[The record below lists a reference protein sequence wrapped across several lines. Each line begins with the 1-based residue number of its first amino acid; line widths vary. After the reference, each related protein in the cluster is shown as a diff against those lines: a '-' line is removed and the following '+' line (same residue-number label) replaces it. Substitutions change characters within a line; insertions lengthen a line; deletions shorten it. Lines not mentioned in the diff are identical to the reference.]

1 VSGSE
6 GFEQDGPGQPVW
18 LPAGARFGFDD
29 LVFFAR
35 KGVTDFADVA
45 ADIDLVLT
53 GPHASAALPRE
64 LEPFVDRS
72 LTQRLQVDYS
82 DIFSDWLA
90 RRWAEIDPQVV
101 YIRNPV
107 SRLIFD
113 QNRARPDDPE
123 TGLREAFARI
133 AAAQPGETV
142 SFAGVDAI
150 RPVTFAGKP
159 VLTEPKGDEG
169 FAAVVDTI
177 TDCAGRTSWAYVA
190 ARDRVLET
198 VFEKKAAALR
208 DLPLGSIA
216 LAAFHSATNL
226 YVQCVHDTMNCTA
239 GDDGAV
245 ADRRALPA
253 QLPGLVSLAN
263 RGGRLGEARAP
274 AQAGPLPVEDVLT
287 IAPSGLRSVERAL
300 QLGFEIDEAR
310 SGAEIRLNTPYQGA
324 WEVQAIGRR
333 LRDMAARAAIRH
345 HSGGGVLQLTVGAYQ
360 AEYLRET
367 LMGPQAVAHI
377 QRPGSDWPKPDKALI
392 DALAQK
398 LKASQD
404 LLRNWGFSLSN

>member
-1 VSGSE
+1 MTE
-6 GFEQDGPGQPVW
+6 GFEQDGPGRLVW
-18 LPAGARFGFDD
+18 LPVGARFGFDD

-35 KGVTDFADVA
+35 KGLSDFADVA
-45 ADIDLVLT
+45 ADVDLVLI

-72 LTQRLQVDYS
+72 LTQRLQFDYS
-82 DIFSDWLA
+82 DILSDSLA
-90 RRWAEIDPQVV
+90 RRWAEIDPRVV
-101 YIRNPV
+101 YVRNPV

-123 TGLREAFARI
+123 ADLREAFARI
-133 AAAQPGETV
+133 AAARPGESV
-142 SFAGVDAI
+142 SFMGVDAI

-159 VLTEPKGDEG
+159 VLVEPEGDAGYATMVE
-169 FAAVVDTI
+169 TI
-177 TDCAGRTSWAYVA
+177 VACAGRMSWSYA
-190 ARDRVLET
+190 AVRDRVLET
-198 VFEKKAAALR
+198 VYEKKVAALR
-208 DLPLGSIA
+208 DLPLGSMD

-226 YVQCVHDTMNCTA
+226 QVQCVHDTMNCTA
-239 GDDGAV
+239 GDGGAV
-245 ADRRALPA
+245 AERRPVSA

-263 RGGRLGEARAP
+263 RGDLRGEARVP
-274 AQAGPLPVEDVLT
+274 AEAGPLPVEDVLT
-287 IAPSGLRSVERAL
+287 IAPSGLRSVARAL

-310 SGAEIRLNTPYQGA
+310 YGAEIRLNTPYQGA

-345 HSGGGVLQLTVGAYQ
+345 RSGGGVLHLAVGAYQ

-367 LMGPQAVAHI
+367 LLGPQAVAQI
-377 QRPGSDWPKPDKALI
+377 QRPGSDWPVPDNALI

-404 LLRNWGFSLSN
+404 LLRNWGFSLAS